1 MSNESNSTASTP
13 NLDSANLL
21 VLLFKWRK
29 PLMIVTIA
37 AVILSSAVSLMITP
51 KFKSTVTLFATRQ
64 HSFGEQLLEEV
75 KKEDVLAYGEEEDA
89 ERLMQLINS
98 DQIRNRI
105 IEKYDLWTVYKI
117 NRTDA
122 GANTLI
128 GKEYNENVTAKLT
141 KFGSIEIS
149 VLDADANRA
158 RDMANDVAAY
168 TDSVSNK
175 IRSERAMDAF
185 KYAEASVINLEK
197 EIAVMEDSMKVL
209 QEMGVYNYTDQVAA
223 LVEQYGTAIA
233 EGHPD
238 RANQIKVQLDF
249 LSQYGTLFNK
259 LESKIEGS
267 YEKLNVV
274 KKRFDLMKIDVDS
287 NLSSKFVVDDASAA
301 DKKSYPIR
309 WLIVAMS
316 TISAFVF
323 AVIFLL
329 IWDNIVRLRSEGR
342 I

>member
-1 MSNESNSTASTP
+1 MSNESNSTVSSP

-29 PLMIVTIA
+29 PLFIVSVA
-37 AVILSSAVSLMITP
+37 AIIVSAAVSLMITP

-168 TDSVSNK
+168 TDTVSNK
-175 IRSERAMDAF
+175 MRSERAMDAF
-185 KYAEASVINLEK
+185 KYAETSVLNLEK
-197 EIAVMEDSMKVL
+197 EIGIMEDSMKVL

-238 RANQIKVQLDF
+238 RANQIKTQLDF

-259 LESKIEGS
+259 LESQIEGS
-267 YEKLNVV
+267 YEKLNIV
-274 KKRFDLMKIDVDS
+274 KKRFDLMKVDVDS
-287 NLSSKFVVDDASAA
+287 NLPSKFVVDYAAAA

-329 IWDNIVRLRSEGR
+329 IWDNIKRLRSEGR